1 MHYSGFII
9 FASKLITLITG
20 ITFTLMVANSLSQ
33 NEYGVWGIFN
43 VTIIP
48 NFTVLSSAVSF
59 WAMRFVAREK
69 EGATKTGIIANM
81 TLALIVTLVYLALLP
96 VITTAFGLGNY
107 VLIYVVAAAQVIET
121 YLIGVLEACLQAQQ
135 PHFVGYGLLVGEVCK
150 VLLAYVFILQLG
162 LALPGVVLSIVIAFA
177 VKIAFYLK
185 AVILELRQKVVLGYI
200 KEWLKGSAFN
210 IYNMIGDRIA
220 SIIFVMLTIYGLEVG
235 TGYYYAA
242 LQIANI
248 ITYSTFLAFA
258 LQPKLLAENNI
269 DEATVSLRLVLMFA
283 VPMTA
288 GVIAIPSSYLLFLK
302 ESMEYVPATPVLVI
316 LAFDALIM
324 TISSIFSYVLYG
336 IEKVDEKAE
345 IPFRQVMRSRLFIAF
360 SLPYAHSM
368 ITLPTAFYALNYLAN
383 NNPQLVATYV
393 TAINTVGHLAMFIV
407 LYSVLRK
414 AVKLKIPWRSIG
426 KYVAA
431 SSVMAFVLFL
441 AARAQPAR
449 RSTTLIVT
457 AVGSMIYLGL
467 LLAFDKE
474 TRTLARTIWQVGTDK
489 LGRKTRT

>member
-1 MHYSGFII
+1 
-9 FASKLITLITG
+9 
-20 ITFTLMVANSLSQ
+20 
-33 NEYGVWGIFN
+33 
-43 VTIIP
+43 
-48 NFTVLSSAVSF
+48 
-59 WAMRFVAREK
+59 
-69 EGATKTGIIANM
+69 
-81 TLALIVTLVYLALLP
+81 
-96 VITTAFGLGNY
+96 
-107 VLIYVVAAAQVIET
+107 
-121 YLIGVLEACLQAQQ
+121 
-135 PHFVGYGLLVGEVCK
+135 
-150 VLLAYVFILQLG
+150 
-162 LALPGVVLSIVIAFA
+162 
-177 VKIAFYLK
+177 
-185 AVILELRQKVVLGYI
+185 
-200 KEWLKGSAFN
+200 
-210 IYNMIGDRIA
+210 
-220 SIIFVMLTIYGLEVG
+220 MLTIYGLEIG

-248 ITYSTFLAFA
+248 ITYSAFLAFA
-258 LQPKLLAENNI
+258 LQPKLLAEKNI
-269 DEATVSLRLVLMFA
+269 DEATVSLKMVLMFA
-283 VPMTA
+283 IPMTA
-288 GVIAIPSSYLLFLK
+288 GVIAIPSSYLMFLK
-302 ESMEYVPATPVLVI
+302 ESMEYVPATPVLII

-393 TAINTVGHLAMFIV
+393 TAINAVGHLAMFIV

-414 AVKLKIPWRSIG
+414 AVKVKIPWKSIG

-431 SSVMAFVLFL
+431 SSIMAFVLFL

-474 TRTLARTIWQVGTDK
+474 TRALARMIWQVGTDK
-489 LGRKTRT
+489 LGRKTRA